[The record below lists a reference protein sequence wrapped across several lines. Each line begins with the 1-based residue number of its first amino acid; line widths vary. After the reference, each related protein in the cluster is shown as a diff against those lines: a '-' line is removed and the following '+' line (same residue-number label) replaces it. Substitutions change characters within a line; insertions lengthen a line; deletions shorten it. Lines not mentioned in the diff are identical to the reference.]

1 MSGARIDSVIR
12 LTISRDLALVLSG
25 GGARGAY
32 QVGFLRV
39 LAREC
44 PDVLPGILTGV
55 SAGGINAAYLAA
67 RQEPFAERVEELAEV
82 WSNLHIDDV
91 FRVDVRDLASR
102 MVRWGGRLV
111 SGGRTILSSSRS
123 LVDTEPLRRAA
134 RTDAGGRG
142 RPHRGHRTQPG
153 RRLAAGPGADGVE
166 LHDRAV
172 ADLGARAPATA
183 GSRRGSGRTERASRA
198 SSASTM

>member
-1 MSGARIDSVIR
+1 MTWSNERRPESTAAIR
-12 LTISRDLALVLSG
+12 LLIPSLQCDLALVLSG

-39 LAREC
+39 LAREF

-82 WSNLHIDDV
+82 WSGLHIDDV

-102 MVRWGGRLV
+102 LVRWGGRLV
-111 SGGRTILSSSRS
+111 SGGRTILP
-123 LVDTEPLRRAA
+123 LVTKPC
-134 RTDAGGRG
+134 
-142 RPHRGHRTQPG
+142 GHRAVSGACSDGCCRPT
-153 RRLAAGPGADGVE
+153 AAP
-166 LHDRAV
+166 
-172 ADLGARAPATA
+172 
-183 GSRRGSGRTERASRA
+183 SRA
-198 SSASTM
+198 SGAAWPTVGCGPWR